1 MHGTATVS
9 DNLWGDAVQV
19 AAGGAGAGG
28 GFVFV
33 RWFINWLTGRHDLRE
48 AQIDKKDAAL
58 DERWAAYT
66 KRMEDRVEV
75 LEGKCTRQETEIE
88 DCHRS
93 KRDLEYRVAR
103 LEGVDQGMGEVR
115 QIGQVKASL
124 DSQIRRKL
132 GAGEAE

>member
-1 MHGTATVS
+1 MNEDLFSGA
-9 DNLWGDAVQV
+9 AQV
-19 AAGGAGAGG
+19 AAGGAGLGG
-28 GFVFV
+28 GFYMV
-33 RWFINWLTGRHDLRE
+33 RWLINWLTGRHDLRE

-75 LEGKCTRQETEIE
+75 LEGKCTRQEVEIE

-124 DSQIRRKL
+124 DSQIARKL
-132 GAGEAE
+132 GKEVE